1 MNAGREMQCDNM
13 KMHKKHV
20 ACEICLSF
28 YLWTKYFTL
37 KTWYSK
43 IIWLI
48 DWLRGK
54 RKCAH
59 LTVNYVSLKMNSP
72 VLEIF
77 MQIIYE
83 INDIF

>member
-1 MNAGREMQCDNM
+1 M
-13 KMHKKHV
+13 
-20 ACEICLSF
+20 
-28 YLWTKYFTL
+28 
-37 KTWYSK
+37 
-43 IIWLI
+43 I

-77 MQIIYE
+77 MRIIYE